1 MMKIHLPLLAHIS
14 ICHREP
20 AVEYIIETRL
30 LQMSFQHH
38 MVLKGIDLTINQGEI
53 FGLIGPSGVGKT
65 TLINI
70 LTGQLLPTS
79 GEVFVFGRDTK
90 QLGDTEYSQMGM
102 VFDVP
107 GLFERLSC
115 EQNLSIFADIYGI
128 DKKRISHVL
137 EKVNLAA
144 SAKTKVSRLSKGM
157 RQRLIIA
164 RAILHSPKL
173 LFLDEPTSGLDPL
186 NTSDIHKLILSLK
199 ESGTTI
205 FLTTHKMD
213 EAMSLCDRVA
223 LLSEGVLIE
232 NDAPDEI
239 CRKYNLE
246 NSLHILL
253 KNGERVVLPN
263 TADSQETISEY
274 MKNEQIVSI
283 HSSEPN
289 LEDVFLSVIKG
300 GKKQ

>member
-1 MMKIHLPLLAHIS
+1 M
-14 ICHREP
+14 
-20 AVEYIIETRL
+20 EYIIGTKQ
-30 LQMSFQHH
+30 LQMSFQQHS
-38 MVLKGIDLTINQGEI
+38 VLKGIDLTIKQGEI

-79 GEVFVFGRDTK
+79 GEAFVFGRNTK
-90 QLGDTEYSQMGM
+90 QLGDKEYSQMGM

-115 EQNLSIFADIYGI
+115 EQNLSVFADIYGI

-137 EKVNLAA
+137 EKINLAA

-213 EAMSLCDRVA
+213 EAMGLCDRVA

-253 KNGERVVLPN
+253 KNGERIVLPN
-263 TADSQETISEY
+263 TADSQTTISEY
-274 MKNEQIVSI
+274 MKTEQIISI

-289 LEDVFLSVIKG
+289 LEDVFLSVMKG
-300 GKKQ
+300 GKK

>member
-1 MMKIHLPLLAHIS
+1 M
-14 ICHREP
+14 
-20 AVEYIIETRL
+20 EYIIETRL

-115 EQNLSIFADIYGI
+115 EQNLSIFADIYGV

-253 KNGERVVLPN
+253 KNGERVILPN

-289 LEDVFLSVIKG
+289 LEDVFLSVMKG
-300 GKKQ
+300 GKK

>member
-1 MMKIHLPLLAHIS
+1 M
-14 ICHREP
+14 
-20 AVEYIIETRL
+20 EYIIETKQ
-30 LQMSFQHH
+30 LQMSFQQHS
-38 MVLKGIDLTINQGEI
+38 VLKGIDLTIKQGEI

-115 EQNLSIFADIYGI
+115 EQNLSVFADIYGI

-213 EAMSLCDRVA
+213 EAMSLCDRVV

-239 CRKYNLE
+239 CRKYNSE

-253 KNGERVVLPN
+253 KNGERVILPN

-289 LEDVFLSVIKG
+289 LEDVFLSVMKG
-300 GKKQ
+300 GKK

>member
-1 MMKIHLPLLAHIS
+1 M
-14 ICHREP
+14 
-20 AVEYIIETRL
+20 EYIIETRL

-53 FGLIGPSGVGKT
+53 FGLVGPSGVGKT

-253 KNGERVVLPN
+253 KNGERVILPN

-289 LEDVFLSVIKG
+289 LEDVFLSVMKG
-300 GKKQ
+300 GKK

>member
-1 MMKIHLPLLAHIS
+1 M
-14 ICHREP
+14 
-20 AVEYIIETRL
+20 EYIIETRL

-90 QLGDTEYSQMGM
+90 QLGDTEYSQTGM

-115 EQNLSIFADIYGI
+115 EQNLFVFADIYGI

-263 TADSQETISEY
+263 TADSQTTISEY
-274 MKNEQIVSI
+274 MKTEQIISI

-289 LEDVFLSVIKG
+289 LEDVFLSVMKG

>member
-1 MMKIHLPLLAHIS
+1 MMKIHLLLLAHIS
-14 ICHREP
+14 ICHKEP
-20 AVEYIIETRL
+20 AMEYIIETRL

-253 KNGERVVLPN
+253 KNGERVILPN
-263 TADSQETISEY
+263 TADSKETISEY

-289 LEDVFLSVIKG
+289 LEDVFLSVMKG
-300 GKKQ
+300 GKK

>member
-1 MMKIHLPLLAHIS
+1 
-14 ICHREP
+14 
-20 AVEYIIETRL
+20 VEYIIETRL

-253 KNGERVVLPN
+253 KNGERVILPN

-289 LEDVFLSVIKG
+289 LEDVFLSVMKG
-300 GKKQ
+300 GKK

>member
-1 MMKIHLPLLAHIS
+1 M
-14 ICHREP
+14 
-20 AVEYIIETRL
+20 EYIIETRL
-30 LQMSFQHH
+30 LQMSFQHY
-38 MVLKGIDLTINQGEI
+38 MVLKGIDLTIKQGEI

-79 GEVFVFGRDTK
+79 GEAFVFGRDTK

-253 KNGERVVLPN
+253 KNGERVILPN
-263 TADSQETISEY
+263 TADSKETISEY

-289 LEDVFLSVIKG
+289 LEDVFLSVMKG
-300 GKKQ
+300 GKK

>member
-1 MMKIHLPLLAHIS
+1 M
-14 ICHREP
+14 
-20 AVEYIIETRL
+20 EYIIETRL

-128 DKKRISHVL
+128 DKKCISHVL

-144 SAKTKVSRLSKGM
+144 SAKTKVFDSFF
-157 RQRLIIA
+157 IVP
-164 RAILHSPKL
+164 PKNITM
-173 LFLDEPTSGLDPL
+173 F
-186 NTSDIHKLILSLK
+186 
-199 ESGTTI
+199 
-205 FLTTHKMD
+205 F
-213 EAMSLCDRVA
+213 C
-223 LLSEGVLIE
+223 
-232 NDAPDEI
+232 
-239 CRKYNLE
+239 
-246 NSLHILL
+246 
-253 KNGERVVLPN
+253 
-263 TADSQETISEY
+263 
-274 MKNEQIVSI
+274 
-283 HSSEPN
+283 
-289 LEDVFLSVIKG
+289 
-300 GKKQ
+300 

>member
-1 MMKIHLPLLAHIS
+1 M
-14 ICHREP
+14 
-20 AVEYIIETRL
+20 EYIIETRL

-253 KNGERVVLPN
+253 KNGERVILPN

-289 LEDVFLSVIKG
+289 LEDVFLSVMKG
-300 GKKQ
+300 GKK

>member
-1 MMKIHLPLLAHIS
+1 MMKIQLLLLAHIS
-14 ICHREP
+14 ICHKEP
-20 AVEYIIETRL
+20 AVEYIIEARL

-79 GEVFVFGRDTK
+79 GEAFVFGRNTK

-115 EQNLSIFADIYGI
+115 EQNLSVFADIYGI

-213 EAMSLCDRVA
+213 EAMGLCDRVG

-263 TADSQETISEY
+263 TADSQTTISEY
-274 MKNEQIVSI
+274 MKTEQIISI

-289 LEDVFLSVIKG
+289 LEDVFLSVMKG

>member
-1 MMKIHLPLLAHIS
+1 M
-14 ICHREP
+14 
-20 AVEYIIETRL
+20 EYIIETRL

-186 NTSDIHKLILSLK
+186 NTSDIHKLVLSLK

-253 KNGERVVLPN
+253 KNGERVILPN

-289 LEDVFLSVIKG
+289 LEDVFLSVMKG
-300 GKKQ
+300 GKK

>member
-1 MMKIHLPLLAHIS
+1 M
-14 ICHREP
+14 
-20 AVEYIIETRL
+20 EYIIETRL

-53 FGLIGPSGVGKT
+53 FGLIGPSGVGKS

-79 GEVFVFGRDTK
+79 GEAFVFGRDTK

-253 KNGERVVLPN
+253 KNGERVILPN
-263 TADSQETISEY
+263 IADSQETISEY

-289 LEDVFLSVIKG
+289 LEDVFLSVMKG
-300 GKKQ
+300 GKK

>member
-1 MMKIHLPLLAHIS
+1 M
-14 ICHREP
+14 
-20 AVEYIIETRL
+20 EYIIETRL

-115 EQNLSIFADIYGI
+115 EQNLSIFANIYGI

-253 KNGERVVLPN
+253 KNGERVILPN

-274 MKNEQIVSI
+274 MKNDQIVSI

-289 LEDVFLSVIKG
+289 LEDVFLSVMKG
-300 GKKQ
+300 GKK

>member
-1 MMKIHLPLLAHIS
+1 MMKIHLLLLAHIS
-14 ICHREP
+14 ICHKEP

-253 KNGERVVLPN
+253 KNGERVILPN

-289 LEDVFLSVIKG
+289 LEDVFLSVMKG
-300 GKKQ
+300 GKK

>member
-1 MMKIHLPLLAHIS
+1 M
-14 ICHREP
+14 
-20 AVEYIIETRL
+20 EYIIETRL

-115 EQNLSIFADIYGI
+115 EQNLSIFANIYGI

-253 KNGERVVLPN
+253 KNGERVILPN

-289 LEDVFLSVIKG
+289 LEDVFLSVMKG
-300 GKKQ
+300 GKK

>member
-1 MMKIHLPLLAHIS
+1 M
-14 ICHREP
+14 
-20 AVEYIIETRL
+20 EYIIETRL

-102 VFDVP
+102 VFDVS
-107 GLFERLSC
+107 GLFERLNC

-263 TADSQETISEY
+263 TADSQITISEY

-289 LEDVFLSVIKG
+289 LEDVFLSVMKG

>member
-1 MMKIHLPLLAHIS
+1 M
-14 ICHREP
+14 
-20 AVEYIIETRL
+20 EYIIETRL

-173 LFLDEPTSGLDPL
+173 VFLDEPTSGLDPL

-253 KNGERVVLPN
+253 KNGERVILPN

-289 LEDVFLSVIKG
+289 LEDVFLSVMKG
-300 GKKQ
+300 GKK

>member
-1 MMKIHLPLLAHIS
+1 M
-14 ICHREP
+14 
-20 AVEYIIETRL
+20 EYIIETRL

-53 FGLIGPSGVGKT
+53 FGLIGPSRVGKT

-253 KNGERVVLPN
+253 KNGERVILPN
-263 TADSQETISEY
+263 TADSKETISEY

-289 LEDVFLSVIKG
+289 LEDVFLSVMKG
-300 GKKQ
+300 GKK

>member
-1 MMKIHLPLLAHIS
+1 M
-14 ICHREP
+14 
-20 AVEYIIETRL
+20 EYIIETRL

-253 KNGERVVLPN
+253 KNGERVILPN

-289 LEDVFLSVIKG
+289 LEDVFLSVMKG
-300 GKKQ
+300 GKKL

>member
-1 MMKIHLPLLAHIS
+1 M
-14 ICHREP
+14 
-20 AVEYIIETRL
+20 EYIIETRL

-137 EKVNLAA
+137 ETVNLAA

-253 KNGERVVLPN
+253 KNGERVILPN
-263 TADSQETISEY
+263 TADSKETISEY

-289 LEDVFLSVIKG
+289 LEDVFLSVMKG
-300 GKKQ
+300 GKK

>member
-1 MMKIHLPLLAHIS
+1 MKY
-14 ICHREP
+14 
-20 AVEYIIETRL
+20 VIETRQL
-30 LQMSFQHH
+30 KLAFENHK
-38 MVLKGIDLTINQGEI
+38 VLEGIDLTVKQGEI
-53 FGLIGPSGVGKT
+53 IGLIGPSGVGKT
-65 TLINI
+65 TLVNI
-70 LTGQLLPTS
+70 LTGQLIPSS
-79 GEVFVFGRDTK
+79 GEAFVLGTDTRH
-90 QLGDTEYSQMGM
+90 LGDKEYFQMGM

-144 SAKTKVSRLSKGM
+144 SAKTKVLRLSKGM

-253 KNGERVVLPN
+253 KNGERVILPN

-289 LEDVFLSVIKG
+289 LEDVFLSVMKG
-300 GKKQ
+300 GKK

>member
-1 MMKIHLPLLAHIS
+1 M
-14 ICHREP
+14 
-20 AVEYIIETRL
+20 EYIIETRL

-115 EQNLSIFADIYGI
+115 EQNLSIFADIYGV

-253 KNGERVVLPN
+253 KNGERVILPN

-289 LEDVFLSVIKG
+289 LEDVFLSVMKG

>member
-1 MMKIHLPLLAHIS
+1 
-14 ICHREP
+14 
-20 AVEYIIETRL
+20 
-30 LQMSFQHH
+30 MSFQHH

-239 CRKYNLE
+239 CRKYNLG

-253 KNGERVVLPN
+253 KNGERVILPN
-263 TADSQETISEY
+263 TADSKETISEY

-289 LEDVFLSVIKG
+289 LEDVFLSVMKG
-300 GKKQ
+300 GKK

>member
-1 MMKIHLPLLAHIS
+1 MKNIIQTRQLKMLFQN
-14 ICHREP
+14 RE
-20 AVEYIIETRL
+20 
-30 LQMSFQHH
+30 
-38 MVLKGIDLTINQGEI
+38 VLKGIDLTVKQGEI
-53 FGLIGPSGVGKT
+53 VGLIGPSGVGKT

-79 GEVFVFGRDTK
+79 GEAFVFGTDTK
-90 QLGDTEYSQMGM
+90 QLGDKEYSQMGM

-128 DKKRISHVL
+128 DKKCISIVL
-137 EKVNLAA
+137 EKVNLAE
-144 SAKTKVSRLSKGM
+144 SAKNKVSRLSKGM

-173 LFLDEPTSGLDPL
+173 LFLDEPTSGLDPI
-186 NTSDIHKLILSLK
+186 NTSEIHELILLLK
-199 ESGTTI
+199 GSGTTV

-213 EAMSLCDRVA
+213 EAMNLCDRVA
-223 LLSEGVLIE
+223 LLCDGLLIE
-232 NDAPDEI
+232 NNAPDEI

-246 NSLHILL
+246 NTLHILL
-253 KNGERVVLPN
+253 KNGEKIVLPN
-263 TADSQETISEY
+263 KADSQAAISEY
-274 MKNEQIVSI
+274 MKSEQIVSI
-283 HSSEPN
+283 HSSEPT
-289 LEDVFLSVIKG
+289 LEDVFLSVMKG

>member
-1 MMKIHLPLLAHIS
+1 M
-14 ICHREP
+14 
-20 AVEYIIETRL
+20 EYIIETRL

-128 DKKRISHVL
+128 DKKRISHIL

-186 NTSDIHKLILSLK
+186 NTSDIHKLVLSLK

-253 KNGERVVLPN
+253 KNGERVILPN

-289 LEDVFLSVIKG
+289 LADVFLSVMKG
-300 GKKQ
+300 GKK

>member
-1 MMKIHLPLLAHIS
+1 M
-14 ICHREP
+14 
-20 AVEYIIETRL
+20 EYIIETRL

-70 LTGQLLPTS
+70 LTGQLFPTS
-79 GEVFVFGRDTK
+79 GEAFVFGSDTK
-90 QLGDTEYSQMGM
+90 QLGDKEYSQMGM

-253 KNGERVVLPN
+253 KNGERVILPN

-289 LEDVFLSVIKG
+289 LEDVFLSVMKG
-300 GKKQ
+300 GKK

>member
-1 MMKIHLPLLAHIS
+1 VHIS
-14 ICHREP
+14 ICHKEP

-115 EQNLSIFADIYGI
+115 EQNLSIFAEIYGI

-253 KNGERVVLPN
+253 KNGERVILPN

-274 MKNEQIVSI
+274 MKNEQIASI

-289 LEDVFLSVIKG
+289 LEDVFLSVMKG
-300 GKKQ
+300 GKKL

>member
-1 MMKIHLPLLAHIS
+1 M
-14 ICHREP
+14 
-20 AVEYIIETRL
+20 EYIIETRL

-253 KNGERVVLPN
+253 KNGERVILPN
-263 TADSQETISEY
+263 TADSKETISEY

-289 LEDVFLSVIKG
+289 LEDVFLSVMKG

>member
-1 MMKIHLPLLAHIS
+1 M
-14 ICHREP
+14 
-20 AVEYIIETRL
+20 EYIIETRL

-199 ESGTTI
+199 ESGTTL

-232 NDAPDEI
+232 NDTPDEI

-253 KNGERVVLPN
+253 KNGERVILPN

-289 LEDVFLSVIKG
+289 LEDVFLSVMKG
-300 GKKQ
+300 GKK

>member
-1 MMKIHLPLLAHIS
+1 MMKIHLLLLAHIS
-14 ICHREP
+14 ICHKEP

-253 KNGERVVLPN
+253 KNGERVILPN
-263 TADSQETISEY
+263 TADSKETISEY

-289 LEDVFLSVIKG
+289 LEDVFLSVMKG
-300 GKKQ
+300 GKK

>member
-1 MMKIHLPLLAHIS
+1 
-14 ICHREP
+14 
-20 AVEYIIETRL
+20 
-30 LQMSFQHH
+30 MSYQNHE
-38 MVLKGIDLTINQGEI
+38 VLNGIDLIVKPGEI
-53 FGLIGPSGVGKT
+53 IGLIGPSGVGKT

-70 LTGQLLPTS
+70 LTGQLIPTS
-79 GEVFVFGRDTK
+79 GEAIVLGTNTK
-90 QLGDTEYSQMGM
+90 QLGDKEYSQMGM
-102 VFDVP
+102 VFDIP

-115 EQNLSIFADIYGI
+115 EQNLSVYADIHGI
-128 DKKRISHVL
+128 DKSRISDVL
-137 EKVNLAA
+137 KKVNLSE
-144 SAKTKVSRLSKGM
+144 SAKIKAFKLSKGM

-164 RAILHSPKL
+164 RAMLHSPKL
-173 LFLDEPTSGLDPL
+173 IFLDEPTSGLDPL
-186 NTSDIHKLILSLK
+186 NTSEIHKLILSLK

-213 EAMSLCDRVA
+213 EAMRLCNRVA
-223 LLSEGVLIE
+223 LLWGGVLIE

-246 NSLHILL
+246 NTLHVLL
-253 KNGERVVLPN
+253 KNGEKIILPN
-263 TADSQETISEY
+263 TADSQNAISEY

-289 LEDVFLSVIKG
+289 LDDVFLTVAKG

>member
-1 MMKIHLPLLAHIS
+1 M
-14 ICHREP
+14 
-20 AVEYIIETRL
+20 EYIIETRL

-144 SAKTKVSRLSKGM
+144 SAKTKVLRLSKGM

-253 KNGERVVLPN
+253 KNGERVILPN

-289 LEDVFLSVIKG
+289 LEDVFLSVMKG
-300 GKKQ
+300 GKK

>member
-1 MMKIHLPLLAHIS
+1 M
-14 ICHREP
+14 
-20 AVEYIIETRL
+20 EYIIETRL

-253 KNGERVVLPN
+253 KNGERVILPN

-289 LEDVFLSVIKG
+289 LEDVFLSVMKG

>member
-1 MMKIHLPLLAHIS
+1 M
-14 ICHREP
+14 
-20 AVEYIIETRL
+20 EYIIETRL

-53 FGLIGPSGVGKT
+53 FGLIGPSGVGKS

-79 GEVFVFGRDTK
+79 GEAFVFGRDTK

-263 TADSQETISEY
+263 TADSQITISEY

-289 LEDVFLSVIKG
+289 LEDVFLSVMKG
-300 GKKQ
+300 GKK

>member
-1 MMKIHLPLLAHIS
+1 M
-14 ICHREP
+14 
-20 AVEYIIETRL
+20 EYIIETRL

-79 GEVFVFGRDTK
+79 GEAFVFGRDTK

-253 KNGERVVLPN
+253 KNGERVILPN

-289 LEDVFLSVIKG
+289 LEDVFLSVMKG
-300 GKKQ
+300 GKK

>member
-1 MMKIHLPLLAHIS
+1 M
-14 ICHREP
+14 
-20 AVEYIIETRL
+20 EYIIETRL

-199 ESGTTI
+199 DSGTTI

-253 KNGERVVLPN
+253 KNGERVILPN

-289 LEDVFLSVIKG
+289 LEDVFLSVMKG
-300 GKKQ
+300 GKKR

>member
-1 MMKIHLPLLAHIS
+1 M
-14 ICHREP
+14 
-20 AVEYIIETRL
+20 EYIIETRL

-38 MVLKGIDLTINQGEI
+38 TVLKGIDLTINQGEI
-53 FGLIGPSGVGKT
+53 FGLIGPSGVGKS

-79 GEVFVFGRDTK
+79 GEAFVFGRDTK

-115 EQNLSIFADIYGI
+115 EQNLSVFADIYGI

-263 TADSQETISEY
+263 TADSQITISEY

-289 LEDVFLSVIKG
+289 LEDVFLSVMKG

>member
-1 MMKIHLPLLAHIS
+1 M
-14 ICHREP
+14 
-20 AVEYIIETRL
+20 EYIIETRL

-79 GEVFVFGRDTK
+79 GEAFVFGRDTK

-157 RQRLIIA
+157 RQRLNIA

-253 KNGERVVLPN
+253 KNGERVILPN

-289 LEDVFLSVIKG
+289 LEDVFLSVMKG
-300 GKKQ
+300 GKK